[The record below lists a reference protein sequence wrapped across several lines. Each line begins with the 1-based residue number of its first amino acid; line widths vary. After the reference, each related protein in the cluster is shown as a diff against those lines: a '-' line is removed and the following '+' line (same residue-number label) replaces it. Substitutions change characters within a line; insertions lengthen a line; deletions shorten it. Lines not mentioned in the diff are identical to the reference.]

1 MISIKLS
8 ENGGAAP
15 EAVPYMPAGVQE
27 ICATVNGEAGRRR
40 VRVDEAACGRLQA
53 DWFACA
59 ATEEGVEVLICGA
72 GVVDGPRGNVARVA
86 GDVALAPVSDADIV
100 VRVVFFLCCACH
112 LHPSLVSELLCEF
125 RANFLPLKHATS
137 MGDLCREPPLFT
149 IRTLEGDEPEW
160 GVPVLIQAEASVVKL
175 LFHSRNGSRKFLVMR
190 FMSVY

>member
-1 MISIKLS
+1 MISES
-8 ENGGAAP
+8 TAS
-15 EAVPYMPAGVQE
+15 
-27 ICATVNGEAGRRR
+27 
-40 VRVDEAACGRLQA
+40 LQA
-53 DWFACA
+53 CEMAARSFFDRLCPHLLAARGDKCFHVGFGEQAERFACA

-100 VRVVFFLCCACH
+100 VCVVFFLCCACH

-137 MGDLCREPPLFT
+137 MGDLCRAPPLFT
-149 IRTLEGDEPEW
+149 IRTLEGDESEW